1 MQLESAGGMSAD
13 LFVRRKIKE
22 VVAHLRHGT
31 AAPEWADPTQLLVE
45 MREWRKS
52 FHV

>member
-22 VVAHLRHGT
+22 VVAHQWHGT
-31 AAPEWADPTQLLVE
+31 AAPEGTHLTTSN
-45 MREWRKS
+45 RK
-52 FHV
+52 